1 MKSIHLL
8 LALILCVISTGYA
21 HPPHAGVG
29 RLIIGKLVRLRR
41 TAAETRAV
49 KETEVATTGTVE
61 DSEDLVI
68 SQKVRGSTMNGP
80 VFDKETPSKPELD
93 GKILLLMIV
102 PPDKVKEGKEWE
114 RRKLEEETQQEEEQ
128 KENTV
133 QHRDKTESIEMQVCF
148 RIG

>member
-61 DSEDLVI
+61 DSEDIVI
-68 SQKVRGSTMNGP
+68 SQK
-80 VFDKETPSKPELD
+80 DKETPSKPELD